1 MTEVSGIVNGKTELD
16 NTHLGELTDF
26 FSQEEVGQ
34 IAAKKA
40 YTIKGYWLKCL
51 KDVEAVGKI

>member
-1 MTEVSGIVNGKTELD
+1 MNGKTELD